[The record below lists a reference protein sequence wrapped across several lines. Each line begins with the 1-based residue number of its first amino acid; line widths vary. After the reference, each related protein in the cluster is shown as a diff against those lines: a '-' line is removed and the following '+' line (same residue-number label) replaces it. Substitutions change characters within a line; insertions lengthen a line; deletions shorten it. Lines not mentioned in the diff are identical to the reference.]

1 MRRLTSASV
10 ASSGL
15 EQCCG
20 ALLVL
25 RTLPFM
31 CFPSTS
37 PLASSGLPKLFSNWR
52 SLHWQEDRIY
62 AFPSFVEPELC
73 KT

>member
-31 CFPSTS
+31 CFPSAS
-37 PLASSGLPKLFSNWR
+37 PLLGCLGCFQIGVLFTGRKTKST
-52 SLHWQEDRIY
+52 H
-62 AFPSFVEPELC
+62 FPRL
-73 KT
+73 